1 MHEREIAIAPAF
13 ADRYTAAR
21 KLLSAIC
28 LIVIAV
34 GGGPCLTRKITAPIG
49 TSHSIKSTPCRRD
62 FARPNICTS
71 TIIHPACNAPA
82 PSSAPYAHA
91 AFAALRNFRSRPKNA
106 MGSDCRIA
114 LACPLIPVMHF

>member
-1 MHEREIAIAPAF
+1 M
-13 ADRYTAAR
+13 
-21 KLLSAIC
+21 SAIC
-28 LIVIAV
+28 LIAIAVAV
-34 GGGPCLTRKITAPIG
+34 GGGPRLTRKITAPIG

-62 FARPNICTS
+62 YARPDMCRS

-106 MGSDCRIA
+106 MGSDWRIA
-114 LACPLIPVMHF
+114 FARTLIPVMHF